1 MFPQRIKAAI
11 PLIMS
16 ATAYR
21 SMATLAIRRETI
33 NVWERRAPLAPH
45 HVKEIIE
52 SGTDVLVQPSTRRSH
67 YMQEYEEVG
76 AKITEDLSSA
86 THIIGVKAPDPAE
99 LIEDKV
105 NHSKLS
111 NTSFRRTIFITL

>member
-1 MFPQRIKAAI
+1 MFPQRIRAAI
-11 PLIMS
+11 PRITS
-16 ATAYR
+16 ATACR

-45 HVKEIIE
+45 HVKEIID
-52 SGTDVLVQPSTRRSH
+52 SGVKVLVQPSTRRSH

-76 AKITEDLSSA
+76 ATITEDLSGA

-99 LIEDKV
+99 LIENKV
-105 NHSKLS
+105 SCVSGL
-111 NTSFRRTIFITL
+111 TRL